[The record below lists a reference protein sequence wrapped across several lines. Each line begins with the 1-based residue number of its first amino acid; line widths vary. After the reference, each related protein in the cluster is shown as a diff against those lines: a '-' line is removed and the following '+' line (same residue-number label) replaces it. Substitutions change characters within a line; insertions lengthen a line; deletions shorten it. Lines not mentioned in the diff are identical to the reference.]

1 MVEVKSIKI
10 DKEYY
15 VGIHLLLPQYP
26 TYLIVSCKTILA
38 QEMFDKKFF
47 EKDDKHTAVVLV
59 EHGYGFD
66 SLLYGEVSA
75 MNEIAKQMG
84 VYIGMLGKEALKLC
98 EK

>member
-15 VGIHLLLPQYP
+15 IGIHLQLPQYP

-38 QEMFDKKFF
+38 QEMFEKSFF
-47 EKDDKHTAVVLV
+47 EKEDKHTAVIFVQY
-59 EHGYGFD
+59 GYGFD
-66 SLLYGEVSA
+66 SMLYGEVID
-75 MNEIAKQMG
+75 MNEIALSAG
-84 VYIGMLGKEALKLC
+84 VHKGMSGKEALKLC